1 MPNFQAVFLGRAVFF
16 PLFYARFLSLAKS
29 PAAAVRDAH
38 YPQTFKTQDDR
49 ADGFPRRPASAFG
62 TTCERLIL
70 TRLLVDSICSPGWSP
85 ADLEGVVKDE
95 RAAASAT
102 RGETRHPALRIATAI
117 NMVMQRSDRREP
129 ICGTRQAPG
138 HGGCLGGL
146 KETRGKALI
155 SSCDLAHKERGPR
168 PMGGQGGSAAF
179 WPPGSPS

>member
-1 MPNFQAVFLGRAVFF
+1 MLVGR
-16 PLFYARFLSLAKS
+16 
-29 PAAAVRDAH
+29 
-38 YPQTFKTQDDR
+38 YPQTFETQDGR

-62 TTCERLIL
+62 KTCERLIL

-95 RAAASAT
+95 RAAAWAT
-102 RGETRHPALRIATAI
+102 RGEKRHLALRIATAI

-129 ICGTRQAPG
+129 ICGTRQASG
-138 HGGCLGGL
+138 HGGWLGGL

-168 PMGGQGGSAAF
+168 PTGVRGALQPSGHRGARPESAFGTAGSGLLRAEQRTVLHACLRTRR
-179 WPPGSPS
+179 